1 MHGWGYAPGSGVG
14 LREYMEISKPR
25 IVAVLNLVAITSL
38 LAASR
43 WNVPPEKIV
52 FLLIAGTL
60 ASMGSSALNHYYDRD
75 IDSIMERTRKRP
87 IPSGR
92 LKAGSALAYGIAMSV
107 SSVVIG
113 YLTLGALAAGF
124 IALGILFYV
133 VIYTSWLKRSNASN
147 IVIGGFAGSCASYA
161 GWAAATG
168 TLDLLGFLVGLLVFI
183 WTPSHFWC
191 LAIKSKEE
199 YASARIPMLPVLVGE
214 SAAAKYVM
222 INTLVLVPYSIAI
235 AFSGLGLLYLIV
247 ASISGAMMLAYN
259 IKLIRN
265 PTKDVAWKA
274 YKVSSPYLAI
284 IFLALMFDALYFVTL

>member
-1 MHGWGYAPGSGVG
+1 VG
-14 LREYMEISKPR
+14 LKEYAEISKFR
-25 IVAVLNLVAITSL
+25 IVAVLDLVAITSL
-38 LAASR
+38 LAASK
-43 WNVPPEKIV
+43 WQVSWETILYL
-52 FLLIAGTL
+52 FIAGTL

-75 IDSIMERTRKRP
+75 IDSLMSRTSRRP

-92 LKAGSALAYGIAMSV
+92 LSSRNALSYGLTLSILSV
-107 SSVVIG
+107 IIG
-113 YLTLGALAAGF
+113 YFALNPIAAAF
-124 IALGILFYV
+124 IGLGIFFYV
-133 VIYTSWLKRSNASN
+133 IIYTAWLKRSNASN

-199 YASARIPMLPVLVGE
+199 YASARIPMLPVLVGD
-214 SAAAKYVM
+214 SAAAKYVLA
-222 INTLVLVPYSIAI
+222 NTLILVPFSIMLY
-235 AFSGLGLLYLIV
+235 FFGLGLLYLII

-259 IKLIRN
+259 FKLIKN
-265 PTKDVAWKA
+265 PSKDIAWKA

-284 IFLALMFDALYFVTL
+284 IFLALMFDAILTL

>member
-1 MHGWGYAPGSGVG
+1 MGVK
-14 LREYMEISKPR
+14 EYLEISKLR
-25 IVAVLNLVAITSL
+25 IVAVLDLVAITSL

-43 WNVPPEKIV
+43 WNVSGETIL
-52 FLLIAGTL
+52 FIFIAGTL

-75 IDSIMERTRKRP
+75 IDSLMSRTSKRP

-92 LKAGSALAYGIAMSV
+92 MKTSSALAYGLSMSIA
-107 SSVVIG
+107 SVVMAYFMLNPIVAAFIG
-113 YLTLGALAAGF
+113 
-124 IALGILFYV
+124 LGIFFYV
-133 VIYTSWLKRSNASN
+133 IIYTAWLKRSNASN
-147 IVIGGFAGSCASYA
+147 IVVGGFAGSCASYA

-168 TLDLLGFLVGLLVFI
+168 SLDLLGFLVGLLVFI

-214 SAAAKYVM
+214 SAAAKYVLA
-222 INTLVLVPYSIAI
+222 NTLILIPYSIMLY
-235 AFSGLGLLYLIV
+235 FFGLGLLYLII

-259 IKLIRN
+259 FKLIKN
-265 PTKDVAWKA
+265 PSKDIAWKA

-284 IFLALMFDALYFVTL
+284 IFLALMFDAL

>member
-1 MHGWGYAPGSGVG
+1 VG
-14 LREYMEISKPR
+14 IREYAEISKFR

-38 LAASR
+38 LAASK
-43 WNVPPEKIV
+43 WQVSWETIL
-52 FLLIAGTL
+52 FLFIAGTL

-75 IDSIMERTRKRP
+75 IDSLMSRTSRRP

-92 LKAGSALAYGIAMSV
+92 LGANSALAYGLALSVASIVIAYFTLNPV
-107 SSVVIG
+107 ATVFIG
-113 YLTLGALAAGF
+113 
-124 IALGILFYV
+124 LGIFFYV
-133 VIYTSWLKRSNASN
+133 IIYTAWLKRVNASN

-199 YASARIPMLPVLVGE
+199 YASARIPMLPVLVGD
-214 SAAAKYVM
+214 STAAKYVLV
-222 INTLVLVPYSIAI
+222 NTLVLVPYSIMLY
-235 AFSGLGLLYLIV
+235 FFGLGLLYLII

-259 IKLIRN
+259 FKLIKN
-265 PTKDVAWKA
+265 PSKDVAWKA

-284 IFLALMFDALYFVTL
+284 IFLALMFDAILPL

>member
-1 MHGWGYAPGSGVG
+1 MGVK
-14 LREYMEISKPR
+14 EYLEISKLR
-25 IVAVLNLVAITSL
+25 IVAVLDLVAITSL

-43 WNVPPEKIV
+43 WNVSGETIL
-52 FLLIAGTL
+52 FIFIAGTL

-75 IDSIMERTRKRP
+75 IDSLMSRTSKRP

-92 LKAGSALAYGIAMSV
+92 MKTSSALAYGLTMSIA
-107 SSVVIG
+107 SVVMAYFMLNPIVAAFIG
-113 YLTLGALAAGF
+113 
-124 IALGILFYV
+124 LGIFFYV
-133 VIYTSWLKRSNASN
+133 IIYTAWLKRSNASN

-168 TLDLLGFLVGLLVFI
+168 SLDLLGFLVGLLVFI

-214 SAAAKYVM
+214 STAAKYVLA
-222 INTLVLVPYSIAI
+222 NTLILIPYSIMLY
-235 AFSGLGLLYLIV
+235 FFGLGLLYLII

-259 IKLIRN
+259 FKLIKN
-265 PTKDVAWKA
+265 PSKDIAWKA

-284 IFLALMFDALYFVTL
+284 IFLALMFDAL

>member
-1 MHGWGYAPGSGVG
+1 MGVK
-14 LREYMEISKPR
+14 EYLEISKLR
-25 IVAVLNLVAITSL
+25 IVAVLDLVAITSL

-43 WNVPPEKIV
+43 WNVSGETIL
-52 FLLIAGTL
+52 FIFIAGTL

-75 IDSIMERTRKRP
+75 IDSLMSRTSKRP

-92 LKAGSALAYGIAMSV
+92 MKTSSALAYGLTMSIA
-107 SSVVIG
+107 SVVMAYFMLNPIVAAFIG
-113 YLTLGALAAGF
+113 
-124 IALGILFYV
+124 LGIFFYV
-133 VIYTSWLKRSNASN
+133 IIYTAWLKRSNASN
-147 IVIGGFAGSCASYA
+147 IVVGGFAGSCASYA

-168 TLDLLGFLVGLLVFI
+168 SLDLLGFLVGLLVFI

-214 SAAAKYVM
+214 SAAAKYVLA
-222 INTLVLVPYSIAI
+222 NTLILIPYSIMLY
-235 AFSGLGLLYLIV
+235 FFGLGLLYLII

-259 IKLIRN
+259 FKLIKN
-265 PTKDVAWKA
+265 PSKDIAWKA

-284 IFLALMFDALYFVTL
+284 IFLALMFDAL

>member
-1 MHGWGYAPGSGVG
+1 MGLKEYA
-14 LREYMEISKPR
+14 EISKFR
-25 IVAVLNLVAITSL
+25 IVAVLDLVAITSL
-38 LAASR
+38 LAASK
-43 WNVPPEKIV
+43 WQVSWETILYI
-52 FLLIAGTL
+52 FIAGTL

-75 IDSIMERTRKRP
+75 IDSLMSRTSRRP

-92 LKAGSALAYGIAMSV
+92 LSPRSALAYGLTLSIVSV
-107 SSVVIG
+107 IIG
-113 YLTLGALAAGF
+113 YFALNPIAAAF
-124 IALGILFYV
+124 IGLGIFFYV
-133 VIYTSWLKRSNASN
+133 IIYTAWLKRSNASN

-199 YASARIPMLPVLVGE
+199 YASARIPMLPVLVGD
-214 SAAAKYVM
+214 STAAKYVLA
-222 INTLVLVPYSIAI
+222 NTLVLVPFSIMLY
-235 AFSGLGLLYLIV
+235 FFGLGLLYLII

-259 IKLIRN
+259 FKLIKN
-265 PTKDVAWKA
+265 PTKDIAWKA

-284 IFLALMFDALYFVTL
+284 IFLALMFDAILTL

>member
-1 MHGWGYAPGSGVG
+1 MGLKEYA
-14 LREYMEISKPR
+14 EISKFR
-25 IVAVLNLVAITSL
+25 IVAVLDLVAITSL
-38 LAASR
+38 LAASK
-43 WNVPPEKIV
+43 WQVSWETILYL
-52 FLLIAGTL
+52 FIAGTL

-75 IDSIMERTRKRP
+75 IDSLMSRTSRRP

-92 LKAGSALAYGIAMSV
+92 LSSRNALAYGLTLSIASV
-107 SSVVIG
+107 IIG
-113 YLTLGALAAGF
+113 YFALNPIAAAF
-124 IALGILFYV
+124 IGLGIFFYV
-133 VIYTSWLKRSNASN
+133 IIYTAWLKRSNASN

-199 YASARIPMLPVLVGE
+199 YASARIPMLPVLVGD
-214 SAAAKYVM
+214 SAAAKYVLA
-222 INTLVLVPYSIAI
+222 NTLVLVPFSIMLY
-235 AFSGLGLLYLIV
+235 FFGLGLLYLII

-259 IKLIRN
+259 FKLIRN
-265 PTKDVAWKA
+265 PTKDIAWKA

-284 IFLALMFDALYFVTL
+284 IFLALMFDAILTL

>member
-1 MHGWGYAPGSGVG
+1 VGVK
-14 LREYMEISKPR
+14 EYLEISKLR
-25 IVAVLNLVAITSL
+25 IVAVLDLVAITSL

-43 WNVPPEKIV
+43 WNVSGETIL
-52 FLLIAGTL
+52 FIFIAGTL

-75 IDSIMERTRKRP
+75 IDSLMSRTSKRP

-92 LKAGSALAYGIAMSV
+92 MKASSALAYGLTMSIA
-107 SSVVIG
+107 SVVMAYFMLNPIVAAFIG
-113 YLTLGALAAGF
+113 
-124 IALGILFYV
+124 LGIFFYV
-133 VIYTSWLKRSNASN
+133 IIYTAWLKRSNASN

-168 TLDLLGFLVGLLVFI
+168 SLDLLGFLVGLLVFI

-214 SAAAKYVM
+214 SAAAKYVLA
-222 INTLVLVPYSIAI
+222 NTLVLVPYSIMLY
-235 AFSGLGLLYLIV
+235 FFGLGLLYLII

-259 IKLIRN
+259 FKLIKN
-265 PTKDVAWKA
+265 PSKDIAWKA

-284 IFLALMFDALYFVTL
+284 IFLALMFDAL

>member
-1 MHGWGYAPGSGVG
+1 MGLKEYA
-14 LREYMEISKPR
+14 EISKFR
-25 IVAVLNLVAITSL
+25 IVAVLDLVAITSL
-38 LAASR
+38 LAASK
-43 WNVPPEKIV
+43 WQVSWETILYI
-52 FLLIAGTL
+52 FIAGTL

-75 IDSIMERTRKRP
+75 IDSLMSRTSRRP

-92 LKAGSALAYGIAMSV
+92 LSSRSALAYGLTLSIVSV
-107 SSVVIG
+107 IIG
-113 YLTLGALAAGF
+113 YFALNPIAAAF
-124 IALGILFYV
+124 IGLGIFFYV
-133 VIYTSWLKRSNASN
+133 IIYTAWLKRSNASN

-199 YASARIPMLPVLVGE
+199 YASAKIPMLPVLVGD
-214 SAAAKYVM
+214 STAAKYVLA
-222 INTLVLVPYSIAI
+222 NTLVLVPFSIMLY
-235 AFSGLGLLYLIV
+235 FFGLGLLYLII

-259 IKLIRN
+259 FKLIKN
-265 PTKDVAWKA
+265 PTKDIAWKA

-284 IFLALMFDALYFVTL
+284 IFLALMFDAILTL

>member
-1 MHGWGYAPGSGVG
+1 MGVK
-14 LREYMEISKPR
+14 EYLEISKLR
-25 IVAVLNLVAITSL
+25 IVAVLDLVAITSL

-43 WNVPPEKIV
+43 WNVSGETIL
-52 FLLIAGTL
+52 FIFIAGTL

-75 IDSIMERTRKRP
+75 IDSLMSRTSKRP

-92 LKAGSALAYGIAMSV
+92 IKASSALAYGLTMSIA
-107 SSVVIG
+107 SVVMAYFMLNPIVAAFIG
-113 YLTLGALAAGF
+113 
-124 IALGILFYV
+124 LGILFYV
-133 VIYTSWLKRSNASN
+133 IIYTAWLKRSNASN

-168 TLDLLGFLVGLLVFI
+168 SLDLLGFLVGLLVFI

-214 SAAAKYVM
+214 STAAKYVLA
-222 INTLVLVPYSIAI
+222 NTLILIPYSIMLY
-235 AFSGLGLLYLIV
+235 FFGLGLLYLII

-259 IKLIRN
+259 FKLIKN
-265 PTKDVAWKA
+265 PSKDIAWKA

-284 IFLALMFDALYFVTL
+284 IFLALMFDAL

>member
-1 MHGWGYAPGSGVG
+1 VG
-14 LREYMEISKPR
+14 IREYAEISKFR

-38 LAASR
+38 LAASK
-43 WNVPPEKIV
+43 WQVSWETIL
-52 FLLIAGTL
+52 FLFIAGTL

-75 IDSIMERTRKRP
+75 IDSLMSRTSRRP

-92 LKAGSALAYGIAMSV
+92 LGANSALAYGLALSVASIVIAYFTLNPIATAF
-107 SSVVIG
+107 IG
-113 YLTLGALAAGF
+113 
-124 IALGILFYV
+124 LGIFFYV
-133 VIYTSWLKRSNASN
+133 IIYTAWLKRINASN

-199 YASARIPMLPVLVGE
+199 YASARIPMLPVLVGD
-214 SAAAKYVM
+214 STAAKYVLV
-222 INTLVLVPYSIAI
+222 NTLVLVPYSIMLY
-235 AFSGLGLLYLIV
+235 FFGLGLLYLII

-259 IKLIRN
+259 FKLIKN
-265 PTKDVAWKA
+265 PSKDVAWKA

-284 IFLALMFDALYFVTL
+284 IFLALMFDAILPL

>member
-1 MHGWGYAPGSGVG
+1 MGVK
-14 LREYMEISKPR
+14 EYLEISKLR
-25 IVAVLNLVAITSL
+25 IVAVLDLVAITSL

-43 WNVPPEKIV
+43 WNVSGETIL
-52 FLLIAGTL
+52 FIFIAGTL

-75 IDSIMERTRKRP
+75 IDSLMSRTSKRP

-92 LKAGSALAYGIAMSV
+92 MKTSSALAYGLTMSIA
-107 SSVVIG
+107 SVVMAYFMLNPIVAAFIG
-113 YLTLGALAAGF
+113 
-124 IALGILFYV
+124 LGIFFYV
-133 VIYTSWLKRSNASN
+133 IIYTAWLKRSNASN

-168 TLDLLGFLVGLLVFI
+168 SLDLLGFLVGLLVFI

-191 LAIKSKEE
+191 LVIKSKEE

-214 SAAAKYVM
+214 SAAAKYVLA
-222 INTLVLVPYSIAI
+222 NTLILIPYSIMLY
-235 AFSGLGLLYLIV
+235 FFGLGLLYLII

-259 IKLIRN
+259 FKLIKN
-265 PTKDVAWKA
+265 PSKDIAWKA

-284 IFLALMFDALYFVTL
+284 IFLALMFDAL

>member
-1 MHGWGYAPGSGVG
+1 VGVK
-14 LREYMEISKPR
+14 EYLEISKLR
-25 IVAVLNLVAITSL
+25 IVAVLDLVAITSL

-43 WNVPPEKIV
+43 WNVSGETIL
-52 FLLIAGTL
+52 FIFIAGTL

-75 IDSIMERTRKRP
+75 IDSLMSRTSKRP

-92 LKAGSALAYGIAMSV
+92 MKASSALAYGLSMSIA
-107 SSVVIG
+107 SVVMAYFMLNPIVAAFIG
-113 YLTLGALAAGF
+113 
-124 IALGILFYV
+124 LGIFFYV
-133 VIYTSWLKRSNASN
+133 IVYTAWLKRSNVSN

-168 TLDLLGFLVGLLVFI
+168 SLDLLGFLVGLLVFI

-214 SAAAKYVM
+214 STAAKYVLA
-222 INTLVLVPYSIAI
+222 NTLILIPYSIMLY
-235 AFSGLGLLYLIV
+235 FFGLGLLYLII

-259 IKLIRN
+259 FKLIKN
-265 PTKDVAWKA
+265 PSKDIAWKA

-284 IFLALMFDALYFVTL
+284 IFLALMFDAL

>member
-1 MHGWGYAPGSGVG
+1 MGI
-14 LREYMEISKPR
+14 REYAEISKFR
-25 IVAVLNLVAITSL
+25 IVAVLDLVAITSL
-38 LAASR
+38 LAASK
-43 WNVPPEKIV
+43 WQVSWETIL
-52 FLLIAGTL
+52 FLFIAGTL

-75 IDSIMERTRKRP
+75 IDSLMSRTSRRP

-92 LKAGSALAYGIAMSV
+92 LQARSALAYGLALSVASLVIAYFALNPV
-107 SSVVIG
+107 ATAFIG
-113 YLTLGALAAGF
+113 
-124 IALGILFYV
+124 LGIFFYV
-133 VIYTSWLKRSNASN
+133 IIYTAWLKRVNASN

-199 YASARIPMLPVLVGE
+199 YASARIPMLPVLVGD
-214 SAAAKYVM
+214 STAAKYVLV
-222 INTLVLVPYSIAI
+222 NTLVLVPYSIMLY
-235 AFSGLGLLYLIV
+235 FFGLGLLYLII

-259 IKLIRN
+259 FKLIKN
-265 PTKDVAWKA
+265 PSKDVAWKA

-284 IFLALMFDALYFVTL
+284 IFLALMFDAILPL

>member
-1 MHGWGYAPGSGVG
+1 MGVK
-14 LREYMEISKPR
+14 EYLEISKLR
-25 IVAVLNLVAITSL
+25 IVAVLDLVAITSL

-43 WNVPPEKIV
+43 WNVSGETIL
-52 FLLIAGTL
+52 FIFIAGTL

-75 IDSIMERTRKRP
+75 IDSLMSRTSKRP

-92 LKAGSALAYGIAMSV
+92 MKTSSALAYGLSMSIA
-107 SSVVIG
+107 SVVVAYFMLNPIVAAFIG
-113 YLTLGALAAGF
+113 
-124 IALGILFYV
+124 LGIFFYV
-133 VIYTSWLKRSNASN
+133 IIYTAWLKRSNASN
-147 IVIGGFAGSCASYA
+147 IVVGGFAGSCASYA

-168 TLDLLGFLVGLLVFI
+168 SLDLLGFLVGLLVFI

-214 SAAAKYVM
+214 SAAAKYVLA
-222 INTLVLVPYSIAI
+222 NTLILIPYSIMLY
-235 AFSGLGLLYLIV
+235 FFGLGLLYLII

-259 IKLIRN
+259 FKLIKN
-265 PTKDVAWKA
+265 PSKDIAWKA

-284 IFLALMFDALYFVTL
+284 IFLALMFDAL

>member
-1 MHGWGYAPGSGVG
+1 MGVK
-14 LREYMEISKPR
+14 EYLEISKLR
-25 IVAVLNLVAITSL
+25 IVAVLDLVAITSL

-43 WNVPPEKIV
+43 WNVSGETIL
-52 FLLIAGTL
+52 FIFIAGTL

-75 IDSIMERTRKRP
+75 IDSLMSRTSKRP

-92 LKAGSALAYGIAMSV
+92 MKTSSALAYGLSMSIA
-107 SSVVIG
+107 SVVMAYFMLNPIVAAFIG
-113 YLTLGALAAGF
+113 
-124 IALGILFYV
+124 LGIFFYV
-133 VIYTSWLKRSNASN
+133 IVYTAWLKRSNASN
-147 IVIGGFAGSCASYA
+147 IVVGGFAGSCASYA

-168 TLDLLGFLVGLLVFI
+168 SLDLLGFLVGLLVFI

-214 SAAAKYVM
+214 STAAKYVLA
-222 INTLVLVPYSIAI
+222 NTLILIPYSIMLY
-235 AFSGLGLLYLIV
+235 FFGLGLLYLII

-259 IKLIRN
+259 FKLIKN
-265 PTKDVAWKA
+265 PSKDIAWKA

-284 IFLALMFDALYFVTL
+284 IFLALMFDAL

>member
-1 MHGWGYAPGSGVG
+1 MGVK
-14 LREYMEISKPR
+14 EYLEISKLR
-25 IVAVLNLVAITSL
+25 IVAVLDLVAITSL

-43 WNVPPEKIV
+43 WNVSGETIL
-52 FLLIAGTL
+52 FIFIAGTL

-75 IDSIMERTRKRP
+75 IDLLMSRTSKRP

-92 LKAGSALAYGIAMSV
+92 MKASSALAYGLSMSIA
-107 SSVVIG
+107 SVVMAYFMLNPIVAAFIG
-113 YLTLGALAAGF
+113 
-124 IALGILFYV
+124 LGIFFYV
-133 VIYTSWLKRSNASN
+133 IVYTAWLKRSNVSN

-168 TLDLLGFLVGLLVFI
+168 SLDLLGFLVGLLVFI

-214 SAAAKYVM
+214 STAAKYVLA
-222 INTLVLVPYSIAI
+222 NTLILIPYSIMLY
-235 AFSGLGLLYLIV
+235 FFGLGLLYLII

-259 IKLIRN
+259 FKLIKN
-265 PTKDVAWKA
+265 PSKDIAWKA

-284 IFLALMFDALYFVTL
+284 IFLALMFDAL

>member
-1 MHGWGYAPGSGVG
+1 MGVK
-14 LREYMEISKPR
+14 EYLEISKLR
-25 IVAVLNLVAITSL
+25 IVAVLDLVAITSL
-38 LAASR
+38 LAASH
-43 WNVPPEKIV
+43 WNVSGETIL
-52 FLLIAGTL
+52 FIFIAGTL

-75 IDSIMERTRKRP
+75 IDSLMSRTSKRP

-92 LKAGSALAYGIAMSV
+92 MKASSALAYGLTMSIA
-107 SSVVIG
+107 SVVMAYFMLNPIVAAFIG
-113 YLTLGALAAGF
+113 
-124 IALGILFYV
+124 LGIFFYV
-133 VIYTSWLKRSNASN
+133 IIYTAWLKRSNASN

-168 TLDLLGFLVGLLVFI
+168 SLDLLGFLVGLLVFI

-214 SAAAKYVM
+214 SAAAKYVLA
-222 INTLVLVPYSIAI
+222 NTLVLVPYSIMLY
-235 AFSGLGLLYLIV
+235 FFGLGLLYLII

-259 IKLIRN
+259 FKLIKN
-265 PTKDVAWKA
+265 PSKDIAWKA

-284 IFLALMFDALYFVTL
+284 IFLALMFDAL

>member
-1 MHGWGYAPGSGVG
+1 VG
-14 LREYMEISKPR
+14 IREYAEISKFR

-38 LAASR
+38 LAASK
-43 WNVPPEKIV
+43 WQVSWETIL
-52 FLLIAGTL
+52 FLFIAGTL

-75 IDSIMERTRKRP
+75 IDSLMSRTSRRP

-92 LKAGSALAYGIAMSV
+92 LHASSALAYGLALSVASIVIAYFTLNPIATAF
-107 SSVVIG
+107 IG
-113 YLTLGALAAGF
+113 
-124 IALGILFYV
+124 LGIFFYV
-133 VIYTSWLKRSNASN
+133 IIYTAWLKRVNASN

-168 TLDLLGFLVGLLVFI
+168 TLDPLGFLVGLLVFI

-199 YASARIPMLPVLVGE
+199 YASARIPMLPVLVGD
-214 SAAAKYVM
+214 STAAKYVLV
-222 INTLVLVPYSIAI
+222 NTLVLVPYSIMLY
-235 AFSGLGLLYLIV
+235 FFGLGLLYLII

-259 IKLIRN
+259 FKLIKN
-265 PTKDVAWKA
+265 PSKDIAWKA

-284 IFLALMFDALYFVTL
+284 IFLALMFDAILPL

>member
-1 MHGWGYAPGSGVG
+1 MGVK
-14 LREYMEISKPR
+14 EYLEISKLR
-25 IVAVLNLVAITSL
+25 IVAVLDLVAITSL

-43 WNVPPEKIV
+43 WNVSVET
-52 FLLIAGTL
+52 LLFIFIAGTL

-75 IDSIMERTRKRP
+75 VDSLMSRTSRRP

-92 LKAGSALAYGIAMSV
+92 LKARSAFVYGLTMSIA
-107 SSVVIG
+107 SVVMAFFMLNPMVAAFIG
-113 YLTLGALAAGF
+113 
-124 IALGILFYV
+124 LGIFFYV
-133 VIYTSWLKRSNASN
+133 IIYTAWLKRSNASN

-168 TLDLLGFLVGLLVFI
+168 SLDLLGFLVGLLVFI
-183 WTPSHFWC
+183 WTPTHFWC

-214 SAAAKYVM
+214 SVAAKYVLV
-222 INTLVLVPYSIAI
+222 NTLVLVPFSIMLY
-235 AFSGLGLLYLIV
+235 FLGLGLLYLIV

-259 IKLIRN
+259 LKLIKN
-265 PTKDVAWKA
+265 PSKDIAWKA

-284 IFLALMFDALYFVTL
+284 IFLALMFDAL